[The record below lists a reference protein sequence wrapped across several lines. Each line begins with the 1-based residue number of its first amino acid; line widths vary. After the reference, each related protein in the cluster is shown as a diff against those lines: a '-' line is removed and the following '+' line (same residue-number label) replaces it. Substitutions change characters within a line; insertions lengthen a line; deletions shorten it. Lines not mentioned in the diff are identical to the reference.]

1 MLQIISFVSLI
12 VLNAVILNQVLV
24 HHAIIKKPNYVSIFI
39 FSLLALPIIHIE
51 DYWIIIIANF
61 LLVFILN
68 ELFAL
73 SNSMEPKK
81 KILNSGLLVGLM
93 SIINFYF
100 SIYYLLIKS
109 CLVYYKKINIK
120 NWIILNIGFSVPF
133 VIFYSISY
141 FTNLDYIILNTD
153 LINTNNPLNYKIS
166 YSLMILIVI
175 VALIELGFN
184 FHKKKIKSK
193 QAFILLA
200 IITLLIISQ
209 IIIWGFMA
217 FAYLS
222 IIPISICVNNYLIY
236 TIHTRFRTF
245 LVGLWVVIFLFEFF
259 YL

>member
-24 HHAIIKKPNYVSIFI
+24 HHAIIKKPNYLSIFI

-51 DYWIIIIANF
+51 DSWIIIIANF

-73 SNSMEPKK
+73 SNSMEHQK
-81 KILNSGLLVGLM
+81 KILNSVLLVGLM

-100 SIYYLLIKS
+100 SIYYLLINS
-109 CLVYYKKINIK
+109 CLVYYRKYNIK
-120 NWIILNIGFSVPF
+120 NLIILNIGVSVPF
-133 VIFYSISY
+133 VIYYSISY
-141 FTNLDYIILNTD
+141 FTNFNYILLNID
-153 LINTNNPLNYKIS
+153 VINANSPFNYKIS
-166 YSLMILIVI
+166 YSLIILIVI
-175 VALIELGFN
+175 IALKELISN

-193 QAFILLA
+193 QAFILLG

-222 IIPISICVNNYLIY
+222 IIPITICVNNYLIY
-236 TIHTRFRTF
+236 TIHTGFRTF
-245 LVGLWVVIFLFEFF
+245 LVGLWVIVFLFEFF
-259 YL
+259 YI